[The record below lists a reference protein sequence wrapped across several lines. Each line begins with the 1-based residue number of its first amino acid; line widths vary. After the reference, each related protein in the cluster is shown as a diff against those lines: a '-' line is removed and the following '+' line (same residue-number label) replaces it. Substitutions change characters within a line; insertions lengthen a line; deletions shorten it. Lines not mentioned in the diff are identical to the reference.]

1 MSGSHNTLT
10 LKFGIITDIHFSSAI
25 EPAAAI
31 STAAELRTWLKNCK
45 KNNVDFLFQLGDL
58 IKGSEEHS
66 QEELRQATSI
76 LKEFPGTIHH
86 VIGNH
91 CLALPQQELLD
102 SLGIPSPFYSFSVKK
117 FRFIVLDGM
126 DVSIHNKPETQ
137 EDCRTLE
144 YFLARPEKH
153 DYCGAVGLRQ
163 KGWLRNELETAETA
177 GETVIVICHFPLLP
191 ETTDSKYGL
200 LWNHQEIVDILASST
215 AVKVC
220 LSGHYHY
227 GAYAMKGKIHFVV
240 LPAFVQRLEHPSFT
254 CGRVEL
260 ESNRMVIRN
269 QENEVV
275 YDLSFRPQ

>member
-58 IKGSEEHS
+58 IKGSEKYHK
-66 QEELRQATSI
+66 EELRQASSI

-153 DYCGAVGLRQ
+153 DYCGAVGVRQ
-163 KGWLRNELETAETA
+163 KVWLKKELDTAERA
-177 GETVIVICHFPLLP
+177 GEKVIVICHFPLLP
-191 ETTDSKYGL
+191 ETTDPKHGL
-200 LWNHQEIVDILASST
+200 LWNHQEIVDILASSNAVT
-215 AVKVC
+215 AC
-220 LSGHYHY
+220 ISGHYHY
-227 GAYAMKGKIHFVV
+227 GGYALKNKIHFVV
-240 LPAFVQRLEHPSFT
+240 LPAFVTRHEHPCFT
-254 CGRVEL
+254 HGIVEL
-260 ESNRMVIRN
+260 ESDGIVIRN
-269 QENEVV
+269 QQNTVV
-275 YDLSFRPQ
+275 SNLSFL